1 MAVLQS
7 TLDAHPVLRIQEEQ
21 VNIERAVK
29 QQFSGQFDAV
39 LGSGISQSRFNT
51 PLTTLQQRVTPLDE
65 LIRNQAANLTNYN
78 FTASKLFRNG
88 ISGNVLVETSRSTD
102 NLVNEF
108 GVNRSRFLIQV
119 TVPLLQGRGRDVVA
133 ASETAAQ
140 LEAEATLFD
149 LNQIIARL
157 LADGASS
164 YWIYVASIR
173 TLEVLRSSEERGGTY
188 VDNVQSLV
196 DADQIAAVEI
206 NQVKANLA
214 GRIASRIAAQQ
225 RVVEARQRLALGMG
239 LSFDRMAALPHP
251 IDDLPPVQQDRLP
264 DTSPASI
271 QFHMEQAMQGRADLL
286 AAKKRQDSA
295 RVIHVAAA
303 DLIRPQ
309 VDLTFSSGYSGLKEG
324 RRIDRSLIA
333 LLSGVRGVD
342 AVAGITYEFPPR
354 NNFAKGRQAEAAAA
368 VRQADLRYLEAARNI
383 TSEASAALQAVHHAI
398 GRLSKA
404 RESVEFFQTA
414 LEGERDKLR
423 LGFGS
428 LVDLLT
434 VEDRLTSSLTGLE
447 DAQLTY
453 ALALTRLRFATGTI
467 VAPGQAVQTVDREI
481 FFNLPF

>member
-1 MAVLQS
+1 
-7 TLDAHPVLRIQEEQ
+7 
-21 VNIERAVK
+21 
-29 QQFSGQFDAV
+29 
-39 LGSGISQSRFNT
+39 
-51 PLTTLQQRVTPLDE
+51 
-65 LIRNQAANLTNYN
+65 
-78 FTASKLFRNG
+78 
-88 ISGNVLVETSRSTD
+88 
-102 NLVNEF
+102 
-108 GVNRSRFLIQV
+108 
-119 TVPLLQGRGRDVVA
+119 
-133 ASETAAQ
+133 
-140 LEAEATLFD
+140 
-149 LNQIIARL
+149 
-157 LADGASS
+157 
-164 YWIYVASIR
+164 
-173 TLEVLRSSEERGGTY
+173 
-188 VDNVQSLV
+188 
-196 DADQIAAVEI
+196 
-206 NQVKANLA
+206 
-214 GRIASRIAAQQ
+214 
-225 RVVEARQRLALGMG
+225 
-239 LSFDRMAALPHP
+239 
-251 IDDLPPVQQDRLP
+251 
-264 DTSPASI
+264 
-271 QFHMEQAMQGRADLL
+271 MEGRADLL

-368 VRQADLRYLEAARNI
+368 VRQADLRYLETARNI

-447 DAQLTY
+447 DAQLSY

-467 VAPGQAVQTVDREI
+467 VTPDQAVQTVDREI